1 MTDPD
6 KETRLDEVL
15 RAFDAAC
22 AQPTVEQ
29 ITEWTTRHPE
39 FAEDIRDFAGVLW
52 DEAAAGCQGEEAD
65 VDDIHLARARS
76 HAFNVLHDVRG
87 GDASVVASKGDA
99 TFDSLMQDAG
109 WTTVALES
117 AMDLSRE
124 VLSDLF
130 RGRMAPPVGR
140 RLADAVIGHLR
151 TTEARFMQAYEHALA
166 RPSLG
171 QARATRQPS
180 IVRRSFADIVRA
192 SDMTPGRKA
201 YWLEED

>member
-6 KETRLDEVL
+6 KETRRDKVL
-15 RAFDAAC
+15 RDFDAAC
-22 AQPTVEQ
+22 ARPTVEQ
-29 ITEWTTRHPE
+29 ITEWTARHPE
-39 FAEDIRDFAGVLW
+39 FADDIRDFAGVLW
-52 DEAAAGCQGEEAD
+52 DEAAAGRQGEEAE
-65 VDDIHLARARS
+65 VDEIHLARARS

-87 GDASVVASKGDA
+87 GDASVVAREADA
-99 TFDSLMQDAG
+99 TFDRLMQDAG
-109 WTTVALES
+109 WTTVALEG

-130 RGRMAPPVGR
+130 RGRMAPPVGQ
-140 RLADAVIGHLR
+140 RLVDAVIGYLR

-171 QARATRQPS
+171 QARANRQPS

-192 SDMTPGRKA
+192 SDMTPERKA